1 MSFINLSQIKPYVKP
16 SIYAALS
23 DEVSE
28 GVTNF
33 DTLNP
38 QVDYIISSHYGIS
51 VPEDDTETKYH
62 LPAALILQRL
72 AKNLLVDLSDDFNTE
87 IEKDYVFAGELLSGM
102 QVTTPD
108 IANSLIKP
116 IIGVD
121 EW

>member
-1 MSFINLSQIKPYVKP
+1 MSFINLEKIRPYVKP

-38 QVDYIISSHYGIS
+38 QVDYIISTHYGIT
-51 VPEDDTETKYH
+51 VPTDDSETKYH

-72 AKNLLVDLSDDFNTE
+72 AKNLLTDLSEEFNAE
-87 IEKDYVFAGELLSGM
+87 IEKDYVFANELLSGM
-102 QVTTPD
+102 QISTPD
-108 IANSLIKP
+108 LSNSVVKP
-116 IIGVD
+116 LSGVD